1 VSKIIFINRFYFP
14 DYSATSQLLTD
25 LCCELTQNGKS
36 VTVVTSRQRYD
47 DARAELAK
55 KEIVNGIEVNR
66 VWTSRFGRHW
76 LPGRAV
82 DYITFY
88 FSVACWLL
96 WNLKKTSVVIAK
108 TDPPMMSIVAA
119 LVATIKRSALVTWNQ
134 DVYPEVASLL
144 RVKVVNGWRGRILRR
159 LRNRSWKKAKV
170 NVVLGQCM
178 AEHLFQQGIPEEK
191 IRVIPNWADG
201 NSVLSVAHAEN
212 YLRVDWQLSN
222 KFVVGY
228 SGNMGR
234 VHEFET
240 ILNAAEKLKNQPDV
254 IFLFIGHGPKRDEVE
269 KQVKVRGLDNIIFK
283 PYQPRERLRYSL
295 SLPNVHLI
303 SLIPEMEGLI
313 VPSKFYG
320 VCAAGRPTIFVGD
333 LMGEVGR
340 IVVRDEIGKAV
351 EINNTE
357 ALASTILALR
367 DNQTQCEAMGV
378 KARKIFEERYDKRV
392 AMRKWAQVLSGV
404 SGEPYEDQKMN
415 EVTKEIENKG
425 AIYP

>member
-25 LCCELTQNGKS
+25 LCCELAQNGKS

-47 DARAELAK
+47 DARAELVK

-66 VWTSRFGRHW
+66 VWASRFGRRW

-88 FSVACWLL
+88 ISVACWLL
-96 WNLKKTSVVIAK
+96 WHLKKSSVVIAK

-119 LVATIKRSALVTWNQ
+119 LATKIKRSTLVTWNQ
-134 DVYPEVASLL
+134 DVYPEVASILG
-144 RVKVVNGWRGRILRR
+144 VKVADGWRGRILRR
-159 LRNRSWKKAKV
+159 LRNRSWKRAKV
-170 NVVLGQCM
+170 NIVLGQCM
-178 AEHLFQQGIPEEK
+178 AEHLFQQEVPEEK

-201 NSVLSVAHAEN
+201 SSVLPVAHAEN
-212 YLRVDWQLSN
+212 NLRVDWQLSN

-240 ILNAAEKLKNQPDV
+240 ILNAAEKLKSQSDV
-254 IFLFIGHGPKRDEVE
+254 VFLFIGHGPKRDEVE
-269 KQVKVRGLDNIIFK
+269 RQVKIRGLDNIIFK
-283 PYQPRERLRYSL
+283 PYQPHKRLRYSL

-303 SLIPEMEGLI
+303 SLNPKMEGLI

-333 LMGEVGR
+333 MEGEIGR

-367 DNQTQCEAMGV
+367 DNQEQCEAMGV

-392 AMRKWAQVLSGV
+392 AMRKWEQVLDGMT
-404 SGEPYEDQKMN
+404 GDTWEDQEIN
-415 EVTKEIENKG
+415 EATEESENKSV
-425 AIYP
+425 ICP